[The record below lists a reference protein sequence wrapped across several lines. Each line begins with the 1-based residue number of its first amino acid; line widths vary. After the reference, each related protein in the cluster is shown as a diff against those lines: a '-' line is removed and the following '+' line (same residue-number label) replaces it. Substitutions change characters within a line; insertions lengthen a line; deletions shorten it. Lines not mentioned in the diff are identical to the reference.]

1 MLKKTFTLK
10 SGNKPAFKMMA
21 GESPIK
27 EGEANA
33 TFKKKSVVDKDK
45 DKNKDKDKKETPPAE
60 TEAEKMARLAL
71 EKKAKRKEG
80 WKAAGKIALTA
91 LSGGLDAVYG
101 SGKVAFAGGGT
112 KFTDPDAETAEEKTD
127 RLLKRKNKKEKS

>member
-27 EGEANA
+27 ENEANA
-33 TFKKKSVVDKDK
+33 TVVKTPVDPDKED
-45 DKNKDKDKKETPPAE
+45 TPPAE

-71 EKKAKRKEG
+71 EKKAKKKEG

-101 SGKVAFAGGGT
+101 SGKVAFAGDGT
-112 KFTDPDAETAEEKTD
+112 KFTDSDAETPEERVA
-127 RLLKRKNKKEKS
+127 RLLERKELKVNS

>member
-27 EGEANA
+27 ENEAHAKVEKTAVELEN
-33 TFKKKSVVDKDK
+33 
-45 DKNKDKDKKETPPAE
+45 KNKGATPPAE

-80 WKAAGKIALTA
+80 WKAASKIALTA

-101 SGKVAFAGGGT
+101 SGKVAFADVGT
-112 KFTDPDAETAEEKTD
+112 KFTDPDAETPEERVD
-127 RLLKRKNKKEKS
+127 RLLKRKNKKENS

>member
-27 EGEANA
+27 ENEANA
-33 TFKKKSVVDKDK
+33 TVVKTPVDPDKED
-45 DKNKDKDKKETPPAE
+45 TPPAE

-71 EKKAKRKEG
+71 EKKAKKKEG

-101 SGKVAFAGGGT
+101 SGKVAFAGDGT
-112 KFTDPDAETAEEKTD
+112 KFTDSDAETPEERVA
-127 RLLKRKNKKEKS
+127 RLLERKEIKENS

>member
-1 MLKKTFTLK
+1 MKQYNMLKKTFTLK

-27 EGEANA
+27 ENEANA
-33 TFKKKSVVDKDK
+33 TVVKTPVDPDKED
-45 DKNKDKDKKETPPAE
+45 TPPAE

-71 EKKAKRKEG
+71 EKKAKKKEG

-101 SGKVAFAGGGT
+101 SGKVAFAGDGT
-112 KFTDPDAETAEEKTD
+112 KFTDSDAETPEERVA
-127 RLLKRKNKKEKS
+127 RLLERKEIKENS

>member
-27 EGEANA
+27 ENEAEA
-33 TFKKKSVVDKDK
+33 TVVKTPVDQQVKDK
-45 DKNKDKDKKETPPAE
+45 EDTPPAE

-71 EKKAKRKEG
+71 EKKAKKKEG

-101 SGKVAFAGGGT
+101 SGKVAFAGDGT
-112 KFTDPDAETAEEKTD
+112 KFTDSDAETPEERVA
-127 RLLKRKNKKEKS
+127 RLLERKEIKENS

>member
-10 SGNKPAFKMMA
+10 SGNNPAFKMMA
-21 GESPIK
+21 GESPMK

-33 TFKKKSVVDKDK
+33 TVVKTPVVPVVDKDK
-45 DKNKDKDKKETPPAE
+45 DKDKKVVPPVETAQ
-60 TEAEKMARLAL
+60 EKMARLAL
-71 EKKAKRKEG
+71 EKKAKKKEG

-101 SGKVAFAGGGT
+101 SGKVAFAGDGT
-112 KFTDPDAETAEEKTD
+112 KFTDSDAETPEERVA
-127 RLLKRKNKKEKS
+127 RLLERKEIKENS

>member
-27 EGEANA
+27 EGEATTTPSVA
-33 TFKKKSVVDKDK
+33 PVVDKDK
-45 DKNKDKDKKETPPAE
+45 DKDKNEAPPVE
-60 TEAEKMARLAL
+60 TEAKKMARLAL
-71 EKKAKRKEG
+71 EKKAKKKEG

-101 SGKVAFAGGGT
+101 SGKVAFASGGT
-112 KFTDPDAETAEEKTD
+112 KFTDPNAETAEEKTD
-127 RLLKRKNKKEKS
+127 RLLKRKNKKENS

>member
-27 EGEANA
+27 ENEAEA
-33 TFKKKSVVDKDK
+33 TVEKTAVELEN
-45 DKNKDKDKKETPPAE
+45 KNKGDTPPAE

-101 SGKVAFAGGGT
+101 SGKVAFAGDGT
-112 KFTDPDAETAEEKTD
+112 KFTDPDAETPEERVA
-127 RLLKRKNKKEKS
+127 RLLERKEIKENS

>member
-27 EGEANA
+27 EGEA
-33 TFKKKSVVDKDK
+33 TTTPSVAPVV
-45 DKNKDKDKKETPPAE
+45 NEEVVTPVE

-71 EKKAKRKEG
+71 EKKAKKKEG

-101 SGKVAFAGGGT
+101 SGKVAFASGGT
-112 KFTDPDAETAEEKTD
+112 KFTDPDAETPEERVA
-127 RLLKRKNKKEKS
+127 RLLKRKNKKENS

>member
-27 EGEANA
+27 ENEAVA
-33 TFKKKSVVDKDK
+33 TFEKKLV
-45 DKNKDKDKKETPPAE
+45 EPAE
-60 TEAEKMARLAL
+60 TEAGKMARLAL
-71 EKKAKRKEG
+71 EKKAKKKEG
-80 WKAAGKIALTA
+80 WKAASKIALTA

>member
-27 EGEANA
+27 EGEAHA
-33 TFKKKSVVDKDK
+33 KV
-45 DKNKDKDKKETPPAE
+45 EQTPVEPAE

-71 EKKAKRKEG
+71 EKKAKKKEG

-112 KFTDPDAETAEEKTD
+112 KLTDPDAETAEEKVD

>member
-27 EGEANA
+27 EGEA
-33 TFKKKSVVDKDK
+33 TTTPSVAPVV
-45 DKNKDKDKKETPPAE
+45 NEEVVTPVE

-71 EKKAKRKEG
+71 EKKAKKKEG

-101 SGKVAFAGGGT
+101 SGKVAFAGDGT
-112 KFTDPDAETAEEKTD
+112 KFTDPNAETAEEKTD
-127 RLLKRKNKKEKS
+127 RLLKRKNKKENS

>member
-27 EGEANA
+27 EGEATTTPSVA
-33 TFKKKSVVDKDK
+33 PVVDKDK
-45 DKNKDKDKKETPPAE
+45 DKNEAPPVE

-71 EKKAKRKEG
+71 EKKAKKKEG

-101 SGKVAFAGGGT
+101 SGKVAFASGGT
-112 KFTDPDAETAEEKTD
+112 KFTDPNAETAEEKTD
-127 RLLKRKNKKEKS
+127 RLLKRKNKKENS

>member
-27 EGEANA
+27 EGEA
-33 TFKKKSVVDKDK
+33 TTTPSVAPVVNEDKDK
-45 DKNKDKDKKETPPAE
+45 DKNEAPPVE
-60 TEAEKMARLAL
+60 TEAKKMARLAL
-71 EKKAKRKEG
+71 EKKAKKKEG

-101 SGKVAFAGGGT
+101 SGKVAFASGGT
-112 KFTDPDAETAEEKTD
+112 KFTDPNAETAEEKTD
-127 RLLKRKNKKEKS
+127 RLLKRKNKKENS

>member
-33 TFKKKSVVDKDK
+33 KVVTTPVDPVVV
-45 DKNKDKDKKETPPAE
+45 KNKEEEPPAE

-101 SGKVAFAGGGT
+101 SGKVAFAGGT
-112 KFTDPDAETAEEKTD
+112 KFTDPDAETPEEKVD
-127 RLLKRKNKKEKS
+127 RLLKRKNKKEEES

>member
-27 EGEANA
+27 ENEA
-33 TFKKKSVVDKDK
+33 TTTPPVVPVVDK
-45 DKNKDKDKKETPPAE
+45 DKNKDDTPPVE

-71 EKKAKRKEG
+71 EKKAKKKEG

-101 SGKVAFAGGGT
+101 SGKVAFADVGT

>member
-27 EGEANA
+27 ENEANA
-33 TFKKKSVVDKDK
+33 TVVKTPVDPDKED
-45 DKNKDKDKKETPPAE
+45 TPPAE

-71 EKKAKRKEG
+71 EKKAKKKEG

-101 SGKVAFAGGGT
+101 SGKVAFAGDGT
-112 KFTDPDAETAEEKTD
+112 KFTDPNAETPEERVA
-127 RLLKRKNKKEKS
+127 RLLERKEIKENS

>member
-27 EGEANA
+27 EGEA
-33 TFKKKSVVDKDK
+33 TTTPSVAPVVNEDKDK
-45 DKNKDKDKKETPPAE
+45 DKNEAPPVE
-60 TEAEKMARLAL
+60 TEAKKMARLAL
-71 EKKAKRKEG
+71 EKKAKKKEG

-101 SGKVAFAGGGT
+101 SGKVAFASGGT
-112 KFTDPDAETAEEKTD
+112 KFTDPDAETPEERVA
-127 RLLKRKNKKEKS
+127 RLLKRKNKKENS

>member
-27 EGEANA
+27 ENEAVA
-33 TFKKKSVVDKDK
+33 TVVKTPVDQQVKDK
-45 DKNKDKDKKETPPAE
+45 EDTPPVE

-71 EKKAKRKEG
+71 EKKAKKKEG

-101 SGKVAFAGGGT
+101 SGKVAFAGDGT
-112 KFTDPDAETAEEKTD
+112 KFTDSDAETPEERVA
-127 RLLKRKNKKEKS
+127 RLLERKEIKENS